1 MTSPHLVPLGDT
13 GWSVWRDV
21 VLRSTGFPA
30 DGLARFSAP
39 DAAAAADAVLVGDG
53 DTELFDKQLASAVMA
68 GSAVCREIA
77 GDPRFREAVSW
88 QSASVRMA
96 LDGLLRG
103 TGPRRKQR
111 EREQVVARY
120 WQRYCAKNETVGF
133 FGPAAWATVDPA
145 APALTLT
152 PGPGVI
158 AARTVE
164 LEHWALAE
172 YARTLTADPGT
183 RGWLPV
189 ALAPHLT
196 VDVDGRCVLRPAQPP
211 VAVSPAELLA
221 LTAGR
226 RPAREVVAAVVDSGH
241 VRGEDDGWLLVERLV
256 ARGLLVWAAEPPQ
269 TPHAEVALRALLE
282 TTGDEQVRATALAGL
297 DRLAAARDAVADAAG
312 DADRVAAALAA
323 VGAEFTALTGTDA
336 QRRAGQTYAGRGVCY
351 TEARRDVTVGLGGR
365 LLAELAEPLALLL
378 GAARWLTAELA
389 GAYGAALGDLY
400 DELADETTGTDTGVS
415 LADLWFLAQGA
426 LFGADERPVDAV
438 AAEFVRRWAALFGLD
453 GEQPEPLVFTAA
465 ELASAA
471 AAAFPAE
478 RPGWSAGRL
487 HSPDLQ
493 LCATDAAAVERGDY
507 LVVLGELHAAWPTF
521 DCAVFTRWHPDPERL
536 RAALAAD
543 LGQHRVRPLYP
554 TTWPRYSGRVA
565 HTLDGATDHQLA
577 FTGAPGADPARLLPT
592 TAVTVHREPG
602 GGLVAHGPDGR
613 TWPLIEVFSALL
625 AMHAVD
631 GFKLVGGAPH
641 TPRITIDRLVVARE
655 TWRTTLG
662 ETGLGTVTGERERY
676 LAVRRWRR
684 TLGLPERVFVKLAA
698 ETKPVYVDLTSP
710 VFACSLCA
718 MVRAALRDGRPDAV
732 TVTEVLPDT
741 GDHWLTDA
749 DGHRYSSELR
759 LQLLDPVEAL

>member
-1 MTSPHLVPLGDT
+1 VTGAHLVPLGDT
-13 GWSVWRDV
+13 GWSVWRDA

-30 DGLARFSAP
+30 DGLAPFSAP
-39 DAAAAADAVLVGDG
+39 EAAAAADAVLAGDG
-53 DTELFDKQLASAVMA
+53 DQELFDKQLAGAAAA
-68 GSAVCREIA
+68 GTAACREIA

-88 QSASVRMA
+88 QSPSVRMA
-96 LDGLLRG
+96 LDGLLRDSG
-103 TGPRRKQR
+103 KRSKQR
-111 EREQVVARY
+111 EREQIVARY

-133 FGPAAWATVDPA
+133 FGPAAWATFDPA
-145 APALTLT
+145 APALTVA

-158 AARTVE
+158 AERTVE
-164 LEHWALAE
+164 LEHWVLAE
-172 YARTLTADPGT
+172 YARALTEDPAV

-196 VDVDGRCVLRPAQPP
+196 VDVDGRRVLRPAHPP
-211 VAVSPAELLA
+211 VTVSPAELA
-221 LTAGR
+221 VLTAGR
-226 RPAREVVAAVVDSGH
+226 RPAREVVAAAVDGGH
-241 VRGEDDGWLLVERLV
+241 VRTEDDGWLLVDRLV

-269 TPHAEVALRALLE
+269 TPHAEAVLRALL
-282 TTGDEQVRATALAGL
+282 TAIGDASVRATALAGL
-297 DRLAAARDAVADAAG
+297 DRLTTARDAVAAAAG
-312 DADRVAAALAA
+312 DADRVTAALAA
-323 VGAEFTALTGTDA
+323 VGTEFTALTGVEA
-336 QRRAGQTYAGRGVCY
+336 HRRAGQTYAGRGVCY
-351 TEARRDVTVGLGGR
+351 TEARRDVAVAFGGR
-365 LLAELAEPLALLL
+365 FAAELAEPLALLL
-378 GAARWLTAELA
+378 RAARWLTAELA
-389 GAYGAALGDLY
+389 RAYGAALGELY
-400 DELADETTGTDTGVS
+400 DELADDTTGTDVS

-426 LFGADERPVDAV
+426 LFGAGERPVDAV

-453 GEQPEPLVFTAA
+453 GERPEPLVFTAA
-465 ELASAA
+465 ELAAA
-471 AAAFPAE
+471 AADAFPAE

-493 LCATDAAAVERGDY
+493 LCAADAAAVERGDY

-543 LGQHRVRPLYP
+543 LGEHRVRPLYP

-565 HTLDGATDHQLA
+565 HSLDGATDHQLA
-577 FTGAPGADPARLLPT
+577 FTGSPGADPGRLLPT
-592 TAVTVHREPG
+592 TAVTVHREPD
-602 GGLVAHGPDGR
+602 GGLLARGPDGR
-613 TWPLIEVFSALL
+613 TWPLLEVFSALL

-684 TLGLPERVFVKLAA
+684 ALGLPERVFVKLAA

-710 VFACSLCA
+710 VFARSLCA
-718 MVRAALRDGRPDAV
+718 MVRGALRNGRPDAV
-732 TVTEVLPDT
+732 TVTEVLPDA

-759 LQLLDPVEAL
+759 LQLLDQEEAL

>member
-1 MTSPHLVPLGDT
+1 MTGRHLVPLGDT

-30 DGLARFSAP
+30 DGLAPFSAP
-39 DAAAAADAVLVGDG
+39 DAAAAADAVIAGGG
-53 DTELFDKQLASAVMA
+53 DTELFDKELARAVAA
-68 GSAVCREIA
+68 GSAACREVA

-88 QSASVRMA
+88 QSPSVRVA

-145 APALTLT
+145 APALTVT
-152 PGPGVI
+152 PGPGLV

-164 LEHWALAE
+164 LEHWALAA
-172 YARTLTADPGT
+172 YARTLTAAPGV

-196 VDVDGRCVLRPAQPP
+196 VDVDGRRVLRPAQPP
-211 VAVSPAELLA
+211 VALSPAEFAA

-226 RPAREVVAAVVDSGH
+226 RPAGEVVAAAVDGGY
-241 VRGEDDGWLLVERLV
+241 VRTEDDGWLLVDRLV
-256 ARGLLVWAAEPPQ
+256 ERGLLVWAAEPPQ
-269 TPHAEVALRALLE
+269 TPQAEAALRALLE
-282 TTGDEQVRATALAGL
+282 AIGDARVRAAALAGL
-297 DRLAAARDAVADAAG
+297 DRLTAARDAVAGAAG

-323 VGAEFTALTGTDA
+323 VGAEFTALTGAGA

-351 TEARRDVTVGLGGR
+351 FETRRDVTVGLGGR
-365 LLAELAEPLALLL
+365 LVAELAEPLALLL

-389 GAYGAALGDLY
+389 AAYGAALGELY
-400 DELADETTGTDTGVS
+400 DELAADLADEAAGVS

-426 LFGADERPVDAV
+426 LFGAGERPVDAV

-453 GEQPEPLVFTAA
+453 SEPEQPLRFTAA
-465 ELASAA
+465 ELVAA
-471 AAAFPAE
+471 AATAFPAE

-493 LCATDAAAVERGDY
+493 LCAADAAAVERGDY

-521 DCAVFTRWHPDPERL
+521 DCAVFTRWHPDPEGL

-543 LGQHRVRPLYP
+543 LGEHRVRPLYP
-554 TTWPRYSGRVA
+554 ATWPRYSGRVA
-565 HTLDGATDHQLA
+565 HSLDGPTDHQLG
-577 FTGAPGADPARLLPT
+577 FTDAPGADQDRLLPT
-592 TAVTVHREPG
+592 TAVTVRREPDG
-602 GGLVAHGPDGR
+602 ELLAVGQDGR
-613 TWPLIEVFSALL
+613 TWPLVEVFSAML

-655 TWRTTLG
+655 TWRTTLA

-684 TLGLPERVFVKLAA
+684 ALGLPERVFVKLAA

-710 VFACSLCA
+710 VFANSLCA
-718 MVRAALRDGRPDAV
+718 MVRAALRAGRAAAV
-732 TVTEVLPDT
+732 TVTEVLPDAE
-741 GDHWLTDA
+741 DHWLADA
-749 DGHRYSSELR
+749 EGRRYSSELR
-759 LQLLDPVEAL
+759 LQLLDPVAAS